1 MRTSSEIS
9 VPATIAERLRIQVV
23 SEASRVAELAED
35 TRRGLGRRPKSVPA
49 KYFYD
54 ERGAELFDLICNTEE
69 YYPTRTEYALLQSVS
84 QQVLEIARPRDI
96 VELGSGAA
104 RKTRVLLDAVEQS
117 GRRCRY
123 IPFDVTLPM
132 LKKSSLGLLQ
142 RYAWLQIHGI
152 VGDYERHLA
161 MLPTGSRRL
170 FVFLGSTI
178 GNYDVAAT
186 QSFLRGISCIMQDGD
201 FLLLGTDTVKDRTV
215 LHSAYNDA
223 SGVTAAFNKNLLS
236 VLNRE
241 LGAGFDLED
250 FAHEAFFNEEEQQ
263 IEMHLRA
270 CREHTVSISSLGMEI
285 QFERDERLRTEI
297 SRKFTRSSVE
307 SMLGT
312 GGLELLEWLPAPNDW
327 FALSLAKKS
336 RAQSFSD

>member
-1 MRTSSEIS
+1 MSTSSEIS
-9 VPATIAERLRIQVV
+9 APSLVAERLRIQVV
-23 SEASRVAELAED
+23 SEASRAAELGED
-35 TRRGLGRRPKSVPA
+35 VRWGLGRRPKSVPA

-54 ERGAELFDLICNTEE
+54 ERGAELFDLICDTEE

-84 QQVLEIARPRDI
+84 QRVLEIACPRDI

-104 RKTRVLLDAVEQS
+104 RKTRVLLDAVGQS

-161 MLPTGSRRL
+161 MLPKGSRRL

-186 QSFLRGISCIMQDGD
+186 QSFLRGISRTMQDGD
-201 FLLLGTDTVKDRTV
+201 FLLLGTDTIKDRTV
-215 LHSAYNDA
+215 LNNAYNDA
-223 SGVTAAFNKNLLS
+223 SGLTVAFNKNLLS

-241 LGAGFDLED
+241 LGAAFDLDD
-250 FAHEAFFNEEEQQ
+250 FEHEAFFNEEEQQ

-270 CREHTVSISSLGMEI
+270 RREHTVSIRSLAMQVE
-285 QFERDERLRTEI
+285 FERGERLRTEI

-307 SMLGT
+307 SMLTT
-312 GGLELLEWLPAPNDW
+312 GGLELVDWLPAPNDW
-327 FALSLAKKS
+327 FALSLAKKG
-336 RAQSFSD
+336 AFSAD